1 MKKGK
6 GRKYKVYNRKR
17 PESRGSRRQ
26 KSLRLK
32 GTFMATSQGFG
43 FVKSDDGDEEFFIP
57 ADSVHTAMHGDMVE
71 IHVTHPAKGRKSA
84 EAEITRVIERAN
96 DTIVG
101 TFEAGKKSR
110 RTGDIAFG
118 FVVPDNKHFPDDI
131 FVSRERSKGAR
142 DGDKVVVRIT
152 EYGERAK
159 RRKSEGIITEILGD
173 IDDPGVD
180 ITSVVRSY
188 GLPEKFPREVL
199 READTVAK
207 QVDSLL
213 LSSRIDLRDS
223 LIITIDGDDSKD
235 FDDAV
240 SLERKDDVWE
250 LGVHIAD
257 VSEYVR
263 EGSELDKEALIRGTS
278 VYLPDR
284 VIPMLPEVLSNG
296 ICSLNPDEDRLAL
309 SCIMTLDDK
318 GKVKKHKITE
328 SVIRSSH
335 RMTYSNV
342 QRILDGDAR
351 LSDRYVDIVPMLRDM
366 DHLAKLIRRRR
377 VKHGALDFDLPEA
390 DIVLNDEGRTVDV
403 RLHERNDA
411 TRLIEDFMLLANE
424 TVARTFAKME
434 IPFLYRVHDEPDS
447 SGIEELAL
455 FVTRFG
461 YHLKLKKDGNT
472 DVRELQKLL
481 TDAEGTDAERLVRT
495 LALRAMS
502 QARYSTECRGHFGL
516 SMEYY
521 THFTSPIR
529 RYPDLQ
535 IHRIIKEHLKHE
547 LTDKRLLHYQEIL
560 KGVAEKSSSL
570 ERRADDAERDS
581 DKLKMVEY
589 MQSHIGEEFDGVI
602 SGTTDWGIYVE
613 LPNCIEGMIPLRDMT
628 DDYYELDATR
638 HQVIGRASGVRYGL
652 GDTIRV
658 QAVRADKLAAEI
670 DFALV

>member
-6 GRKYKVYNRKR
+6 GKKYKIYNRKR
-17 PESRGSRRQ
+17 SESRDGKRQ
-26 KSLRLK
+26 KSIRLK
-32 GTFMATSQGFG
+32 GNFMATAQGFG
-43 FVKSDDGDEEFFIP
+43 FVRSEDGDEEFFIP
-57 ADSVHTAMHGDMVE
+57 ADSAHSAMHGDMVE
-71 IHVTHPAKGRKSA
+71 IHVTRPAKGSKSA
-84 EAEITRVIERAN
+84 EAEITRVMERAN

-118 FVVPDNKHFPDDI
+118 FVIPDNKHYSDDI
-131 FVSRERSKGAR
+131 FVSRERSKGAK

-152 EYGERAK
+152 EYGDRAR

-173 IDDPGVD
+173 IDAPGVD

-188 GLPEKFPREVL
+188 GLPEKFPKEVL
-199 READTVAK
+199 IEGDAAAK
-207 QVDSLL
+207 PVGDSV
-213 LSSRIDLRDS
+213 LSRRKDFRDS

-240 SLERKDDVWE
+240 SLICKDDTWE

-263 EGSELDKEALIRGTS
+263 EGSELDKEALHRGTS

-309 SCIMTLDDK
+309 SCIMTLDNK
-318 GKVKKHKITE
+318 GKVKKHKIVE

-342 QRILDGDAR
+342 QKILDGDEW
-351 LSDRYVDIVPMLRDM
+351 LSDQYADIVPMLKDM
-366 DHLAKLIRRRR
+366 DHLAKLVRKRR

-390 DIVLNDEGRTVDV
+390 DIILDDEGRTVDV
-403 RLHERNDA
+403 RLHDRNDA

-424 TVARTFAKME
+424 IIAGTFAEME

-447 SGIEELAL
+447 NAIEELAL

-461 YHLKLKKDGNT
+461 YHMKLKKDGNT

-481 TDAEGTDAERLVRT
+481 VDAEGTDAERLIRT

-535 IHRIIKEHLKHE
+535 IHRIIKEYLRHE
-547 LTDKRLLHYQEIL
+547 LTDKRRSHYQEIL
-560 KGVAEKSSSL
+560 KDVAEKSSSL

-602 SGTTDWGIYVE
+602 SGVMDWGIYVE
-613 LPNCIEGMIPLRDMT
+613 LPNCIEGMVPLRDMT
-628 DDYYELDATR
+628 DDYYELDEVR
-638 HQVIGRASGVRYGL
+638 HQVTGRASGRRYGL
-652 GDTIRV
+652 GDTVRV

-670 DFALV
+670 DFVII